1 MNHTNQNV
9 GTAIVTGAS
18 SGIGAEFARALAAR
32 GFDLV
37 LVARREE
44 RLNEL
49 AHTLTDTHKVRC
61 ETLRADLAC
70 DADLRRVE
78 ARISDGGDIAMLVN
92 NAGFGIRGYFADTSA
107 DEQERMIRVHCT
119 APMRLTRAALPA
131 MIARDA
137 GAIVNVASIAGF
149 APAPGNVNYH
159 ATKAYLIGLT
169 EALHLE
175 LAGTGVYLQ
184 ALCPGFTYS
193 EFHDVIQSDRR
204 AVEKKWWMN
213 PDAVV
218 EESLREALKR
228 KPVNANAGESPG
240 DERETFNDAQKPGPL
255 DGLPYGRV
263 IVVPGARY
271 RRLLNIVHILPRP
284 WLWKLSELRSSRI
297 GKRRKGLGSR

>member
-1 MNHTNQNV
+1 MNHTNHNV
-9 GTAIVTGAS
+9 GTALVTGAS
-18 SGIGAEFARALAAR
+18 AGIGEEFARWLAAR

-44 RLNEL
+44 RLVEL
-49 AHTLTDTHKVRC
+49 AHTLTENHKIRC

-70 DADLRRVE
+70 DTDLRKVE

-92 NAGFGIRGYFADTSA
+92 DAGFGIRGYFADTSA
-107 DEQERMIRVHCT
+107 DEQARMIAVHCT

-131 MIARDA
+131 MIARGA
-137 GAIVNVASIAGF
+137 GAVINVSSIAGF

-159 ATKAYLIGLT
+159 ATKAYLIGFT

-193 EFHDVIQSDRR
+193 EFHDVINSDRR
-204 AVEKKWWMN
+204 AIEKKWWM
-213 PDAVV
+213 DADFVV
-218 EESLREALKR
+218 AESLREAFKR
-228 KPVNANAGESPG
+228 KP
-240 DERETFNDAQKPGPL
+240 R
-255 DGLPYGRV
+255 GRV

-271 RRLLNIVHILPRP
+271 RLLLNIVRILPRP
-284 WLWKLSELRSSRI
+284 WLWRLSEMRSSRM
-297 GKRRKGLGSR
+297 GKRRKELGSR